1 MENFDRK
8 GWAVEAKWAQVVL
21 AVSLCIASIRF
32 SVAYCSYLYSIFA
45 LFAGVHYWISKKN
58 DQPFFPQINN
68 IGLSIL
74 GMGLFYGSL
83 MLSAVVLLDRQSVKM
98 VWDMFLFC
106 IPFFAFWFI
115 ASVFDTE
122 KGFKIGLLT
131 ACFILC
137 IHGITSSTMG
147 RMQSFFKH
155 PNAFGVYFEL
165 TLPLLGYWLVKEKTW
180 KKLMW
185 GAAILLSV
193 YCLWKT
199 GSRGAI
205 LSLAGAAVL
214 SGVVCVLG
222 MIRQRRAFSGKKVVF
237 IFLLTSV
244 CIFGG
249 ISGVVTVNEQRVSS
263 KQQEFFSKLPLDQR
277 LIIQYEK
284 LGGER
289 AGMVIAS
296 WHMWENHKIWGI
308 GMSRWGECYYLPS
321 YHPAGAHEMGHV
333 MPHNMPVYFFSGA
346 GIFGGISY
354 LLFMVLMFINL
365 LKELIKNNDWL
376 MTGAVLIA
384 YIAFS
389 LHGFLDATISNK
401 NTAVI
406 FFSLMG
412 YYLGYC
418 NRKQIGMRRRQ

>member
-1 MENFDRK
+1 
-8 GWAVEAKWAQVVL
+8 
-21 AVSLCIASIRF
+21 
-32 SVAYCSYLYSIFA
+32 
-45 LFAGVHYWISKKN
+45 
-58 DQPFFPQINN
+58 
-68 IGLSIL
+68 
-74 GMGLFYGSL
+74 

-122 KGFKIGLLT
+122 KGFKIGLLA
-131 ACFILC
+131 ACLILC
-137 IHGITSSTMG
+137 IHGITSPTMG

-165 TLPLLGYWLVKEKTW
+165 TLPLLGYWLVKEEGW
-180 KKLMW
+180 KKLIW

-193 YCLWKT
+193 YCLWMT
-199 GSRGAI
+199 ESRGAI

-214 SGVVCVLG
+214 SGVICVFG
-222 MIRQRRAFSGKKVVF
+222 MIRRRRALSCRRVIF
-237 IFLLTSV
+237 ILGLTSV
-244 CIFGG
+244 CVLGG
-249 ISGVVTVNEQRVSS
+249 ISGVITVNEQRVSS
-263 KQQEFFSKLPLDQR
+263 EQQEFFSKLPLDQR
-277 LIIQYEK
+277 LVIQYEE

-308 GMSRWGECYYLPS
+308 GMSRWGEYYYLPS
-321 YHPAGAHEMGHV
+321 YHPASAHETGHV
-333 MPHNMPVYFFSGA
+333 MPHNMTVYFFAGA
-346 GIFGGISY
+346 GLFGGLSY
-354 LLFMVLMFINL
+354 LLFMILMFINL
-365 LKELIKNNDWL
+365 IKELMKNDDWL

-384 YIAFS
+384 YMAFS

-418 NRKQIGMRRRQ
+418 NRKQIEMRHGQ